1 MSSLS
6 GRLSIHLSIRE
17 VGYDH
22 PDAQR
27 LIAEVQ
33 AEYVQR
39 YGGPDASPV
48 DPLEFR
54 PPQGLFLV
62 GYVGSEPVAMGGWR
76 RHDDEHPDGQP
87 ETSLAPVVEVKR
99 MYVTAGWRGRG
110 YARAMLAQLED
121 TARQAGARWL
131 LLETGSRQPE
141 AVQLYQSCGYQPVPP
156 FGHYADRPLA
166 IHLGKDL
173 RTAASR
179 PAATDPPAAAAQPR

>member
-6 GRLSIHLSIRE
+6 TRLSITE
-17 VGYDH
+17 VSYDH

-33 AEYVQR
+33 DEYVQR
-39 YGGPDASPV
+39 YGGPDSSPM
-48 DPLEFR
+48 DPLEFQ

-76 RHDDEHPDGQP
+76 RHEDGHPQ
-87 ETSLAPVVEVKR
+87 TSWAAPVVEVKR
-99 MYVTAGWRGRG
+99 MYVTAAWRGRG

-121 TARQAGARWL
+121 TARDAGARWL
-131 LLETGSRQPE
+131 VLETGHRQPE

-173 RTAASR
+173 LTAVGP
-179 PAATDPPAAAAQPR
+179 PAATAQHAAADQRRESRPGR